1 MQTDHNLTDLD
12 ALIGR
17 FFTIDAITY
26 GDAKQPFVT
35 RYYGF
40 LKHTNSALG
49 FNQIANALVA
59 YDLMPMLRQ
68 DGSSQTLLLLPKIAK
83 NTKKRPQLNLIMFLL
98 TLLSVLFTGGLYG
111 YEGDLSGSTM
121 QIIWAL
127 IKSGWPFAISLLA
140 ILSAHEFGHYFAGK
154 KNGVDV
160 TLPFFIPFPFS
171 SFGTMGAFINM
182 RSLPR
187 NRRVLFDIAISG
199 PLSGLVISILVLL
212 IGLNL
217 SEVHA
222 LPIAVDNAAGLQME
236 GSSLLYLLLKYLS
249 FGKLLPQLTSQNG
262 LSLTANWFQ
271 YFFTATP
278 FPWGAQDVM
287 LHPVAW
293 AGWAGLFVTAINLLP
308 VGQLDGGHI
317 FQTVFGKRLAQIVF
331 PIIIGG
337 LALLGVFW
345 RGWWLWAGI
354 LFFMGRRYADPLDQ
368 VTQLDP
374 KRKWL
379 GYLAILV
386 FVITFIPVPITI
398 VGL

>member
-1 MQTDHNLTDLD
+1 MQSDHNLTDLD
-12 ALIGR
+12 ALIGQ

-26 GDAKQPFVT
+26 GDTKQPFIT
-35 RYYGF
+35 RYNGS
-40 LKHTNSALG
+40 LKQTDSETG
-49 FNQIANALVA
+49 FNQIADALDA
-59 YDLMPMLRQ
+59 YDLMPILRQ
-68 DGSSQTLLLLPKIAK
+68 DGCSQTLLLLPKITKKAK
-83 NTKKRPQLNLIMFLL
+83 NRPQLNLIMFLL
-98 TLLSVLFTGGLYG
+98 TVLSVLFTGGLYE
-111 YEGDLSGSTM
+111 YEGDLSGSTI
-121 QIIWAL
+121 QIIWTMVT
-127 IKSGWPFAISLLA
+127 SGWPFAISLLA

-182 RSLPR
+182 RSIPR
-187 NRRVLFDIAISG
+187 NKRVLFDIAISG
-199 PLSGLVISILVLL
+199 PLSGLFISIIVLL

-217 SEVHA
+217 SEVHP
-222 LPIAVDNAAGLQME
+222 LPLAVESAAGLQME
-236 GSSLLYLLLKYLS
+236 GSSLLYLLLKYIS
-249 FGKLLPQLTSQNG
+249 FGKLLPQITSQNG
-262 LSLTANWFQ
+262 LSITANWIQ

-278 FPWGAQDVM
+278 FPWGVQDVM

-317 FQTVFGKRLAQIVF
+317 FQTVFGKKTAQIVF

-345 RGWWLWAGI
+345 KGWWLWASI
-354 LFFMGRRYADPLDQ
+354 LFFLGRRYAEPLDQ

-374 KRKWL
+374 KQKWL
-379 GYLAILV
+379 GYLAILI
-386 FVITFIPVPITI
+386 FIITFIPVPITI

>member
-17 FFTIDAITY
+17 FFTIDTITY
-26 GDAKQPFVT
+26 GDTKQPFVT
-35 RYYGF
+35 RYNGF
-40 LKHTNSALG
+40 LKHADSAMG
-49 FNQIANALVA
+49 FNQIADALKA

-83 NTKKRPQLNLIMFLL
+83 NAKNRPQLNLIMFLL

-111 YEGDLSGSTM
+111 YESDLSDNTM
-121 QIIWAL
+121 QIIWTL

-171 SFGTMGAFINM
+171 SFGTMGAFISM

-199 PLSGLVISILVLL
+199 PLSGLIVSIIVLL

-249 FGKLLPQLTSQNG
+249 FGKLLPQLTAQDN

-317 FQTVFGKRLAQIVF
+317 FQTVFGKRLAQIIF

-354 LFFMGRRYADPLDQ
+354 LFFMGRRYAEPLDQ

-374 KRKWL
+374 MRKWV

-386 FVITFIPVPITI
+386 FIITFIPVPITI
-398 VGL
+398 VGF

>member
-1 MQTDHNLTDLD
+1 MQTDHNLTDLN
-12 ALIGR
+12 ALIGQ

-26 GDAKQPFVT
+26 GDTKQQFLT
-35 RYYGF
+35 RYNGF
-40 LKHTNSALG
+40 LKHTDSVTG
-49 FNQIANALVA
+49 FNQIADALET
-59 YDLMPMLRQ
+59 YDLMPILRQ
-68 DGSSQTLLLLPKIAK
+68 DGSRQTLLLLPKITK

-111 YEGDLSGSTM
+111 YEGDLSGSTL
-121 QIIWAL
+121 QIIWTL
-127 IKSGWPFAISLLA
+127 IKSGWPFAISLLT

-171 SFGTMGAFINM
+171 SFGTMGAFISM

-199 PLSGLVISILVLL
+199 PLSGLIISIIVLL

-222 LPIAVDNAAGLQME
+222 LPIAVENAGGLQME
-236 GSSLLYLLLKYLS
+236 GNSLLYLLLKYFS
-249 FGKLLPQLTSQNG
+249 FGKLLPQLTAQNG
-262 LSLTANWFQ
+262 LSIAANWFQ

-317 FQTVFGKRLAQIVF
+317 FQTVFGKRLTQIIF
-331 PIIIGG
+331 PIILGG

-354 LFFMGRRYADPLDQ
+354 LFFVGYRFAEPLDQ
-368 VTQLDP
+368 VTQLDL

-379 GYLAILV
+379 GYLAIII
-386 FVITFIPVPITI
+386 FIITFIPVPITI